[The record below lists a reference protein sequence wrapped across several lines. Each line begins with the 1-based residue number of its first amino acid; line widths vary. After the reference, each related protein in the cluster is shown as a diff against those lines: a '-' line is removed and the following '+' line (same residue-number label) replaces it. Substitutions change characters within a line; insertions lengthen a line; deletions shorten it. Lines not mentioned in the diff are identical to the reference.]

1 MKKINFKKVAKILA
15 IVLLLFVIT
24 LVAAPF
30 LFKDKIK
37 AAVLTAVNENL
48 TAKVAFEDVD
58 LSFFRS
64 FPQASVILD
73 HLSIINNAPFE
84 NDTLMVVSELGLS
97 MSVKELF
104 KGENEAINISAIKI
118 NGACLNFISNVDGIA
133 NYDIV
138 KPSENESDSESG
150 SFNFSVEKYEITNST
165 ILYKDEV
172 SKINLMLRDFNHS
185 GSGDLSAKQSK
196 LDTKSSVKL
205 SFQFEEVKY
214 FENAEITL
222 DALIGVDL
230 ETNTY
235 SFLQNEAN
243 ISGLPLAFDGNVV
256 LLDAGQQID
265 ISFKTPTSSFKNFL
279 ALMPKVYASNLDN
292 VKTEGDFTVSGFVKG
307 MNNDDRIPN
316 FDLNIASNN
325 AWFKYAD
332 LPKAVENIT
341 IKALIKNE
349 TGIVAD
355 TYVILDAL
363 NFKIDEDVFKSN
375 ANIKNL
381 TTNPVVNAKLNG
393 TINLANISNAYPFEM
408 KEKLSGILKMDIATN
423 FDMDAVEKSKY
434 ERIKSSGNITLSN
447 FVYNGAAFVNSFNI
461 KTASVNFTPQVISLQ
476 QFAATTGKT
485 DIEATGSLQDVIGFV
500 VANKPLKGN
509 FNLVSNKFSVNDF
522 MSDVA
527 VEQSSDTLAKSAIKI
542 PAFLDCTIAAQAN
555 TVLYDHFELKNFKGK
570 MTIKDEKVNLEN
582 VTSSLLGGNLMLNG
596 SVSTKEAT
604 PSFTM
609 NLGMNSFDIASS
621 FEKMDLLKKLIPM
634 AKYIQGKLNTE
645 LSFSGDL
652 DSEFSPNLKTVSGNA
667 FAELLTREFDLKSSV
682 LMNTLSSQLK
692 FIDLNKL
699 DLKNLKT
706 TLVFEKGRVLVKPFT
721 INYQDI
727 AIDIS
732 GTHGFDMSM
741 DYNATFLVPA
751 KYLGN
756 EVTGLLAKYSTEDVS
771 KVKVPV
777 NAIIGGNF
785 DKPKI
790 TTDYKSAVSSLTT
803 QLVDVNKLKAQGVS
817 TITNLLKQQTEKSTE
832 TKSDSVATPSKAP
845 VSNQQKVVDSLLKV
859 KLNSLFSGKKKKKDT
874 IK

>member
-1 MKKINFKKVAKILA
+1 
-15 IVLLLFVIT
+15 
-24 LVAAPF
+24 
-30 LFKDKIK
+30 
-37 AAVLTAVNENL
+37 
-48 TAKVAFEDVD
+48 
-58 LSFFRS
+58 
-64 FPQASVILD
+64 
-73 HLSIINNAPFE
+73 
-84 NDTLMVVSELGLS
+84 
-97 MSVKELF
+97 
-104 KGENEAINISAIKI
+104 
-118 NGACLNFISNVDGIA
+118 
-133 NYDIV
+133 
-138 KPSENESDSESG
+138 
-150 SFNFSVEKYEITNST
+150 
-165 ILYKDEV
+165 
-172 SKINLMLRDFNHS
+172 
-185 GSGDLSAKQSK
+185 
-196 LDTKSSVKL
+196 
-205 SFQFEEVKY
+205 
-214 FENAEITL
+214 
-222 DALIGVDL
+222 
-230 ETNTY
+230 
-235 SFLQNEAN
+235 
-243 ISGLPLAFDGNVV
+243 
-256 LLDAGQQID
+256 
-265 ISFKTPTSSFKNFL
+265 
-279 ALMPKVYASNLDN
+279 
-292 VKTEGDFTVSGFVKG
+292 
-307 MNNDDRIPN
+307 
-316 FDLNIASNN
+316 
-325 AWFKYAD
+325 
-332 LPKAVENIT
+332 
-341 IKALIKNE
+341 
-349 TGIVAD
+349 
-355 TYVILDAL
+355 
-363 NFKIDEDVFKSN
+363 
-375 ANIKNL
+375 
-381 TTNPVVNAKLNG
+381 
-393 TINLANISNAYPFEM
+393 M

-476 QFAATTGKT
+476 QFAATTGET

-527 VEQSSDTLAKSAIKI
+527 VEQSSDTLTKSAIKI
-542 PAFLDCTIAAQAN
+542 PAFLDCTIEAQAN

-706 TLVFEKGRVLVKPFT
+706 ALVFEKGRVLVKPFT

-727 AIDIS
+727 AVDIS

-832 TKSDSVATPSKAP
+832 TKNDSVAATSKAP

-874 IK
+874 VK